1 MEALVTVDYGGVPLA
16 LADAL
21 YGHKLDSTI
30 HYAGWSP
37 MREFD
42 PRDVERLFV
51 QDAIAVSDDGL
62 PDIYAGWYCDVA
74 LGVVQPRWAGSDGDF
89 ARYVESLRYALLL
102 PLCEPFLNALGDLFD
117 AWAVP
122 EGERRIAARER
133 RLQAALWH
141 GNAAGWET
149 ADLLAEV
156 EAVCGAG
163 KKQGRQWAF
172 TCPFHAD
179 RHPSLMVDP
188 VKKAWT
194 CWPCQKGGGVVAFRR
209 AIGK

>member
-1 MEALVTVDYGGVPLA
+1 MTINYGGDTLPLS
-16 LADAL
+16 DAL
-21 YGHKLDSTI
+21 YGHQLDSTI
-30 HYAGWSP
+30 HYARWSP
-37 MREFD
+37 MRVFD
-42 PRDVERLFV
+42 PSDVSRLMV
-51 QDAIAVSDDGL
+51 QDAIANAGDGL
-62 PDIYAGWYCDVA
+62 PALYDGWYCDVA
-74 LGVVQPRWAGSDGDF
+74 LGVVQPRWAGVDGDF

-102 PLCEPFLNALGDLFD
+102 PLCEPFLSALRDLFD

-133 RLQAALWH
+133 RLHAALRY
-141 GNAAGWET
+141 GNGPGWET

-156 EAVCGAG
+156 EAVCGPG

-172 TCPFHAD
+172 TCPFHID

-188 VKKAWT
+188 AKKVWT